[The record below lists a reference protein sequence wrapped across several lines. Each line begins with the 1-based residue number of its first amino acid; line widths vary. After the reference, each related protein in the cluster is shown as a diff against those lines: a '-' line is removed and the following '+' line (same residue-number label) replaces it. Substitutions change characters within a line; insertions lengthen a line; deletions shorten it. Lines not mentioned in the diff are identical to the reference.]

1 MFNVNAAIHSAS
13 NAVVNHTDLAIA
25 KLLKSGN
32 LRTRLKAKTLL
43 GLWLIQSNA
52 QSAENQLKRIKDAT
66 TWHVKCVH
74 MSFAGYAKVNGLNM
88 DRKQVA
94 ITIAISMKNLNKKEI
109 KRYLKMSKNV
119 SLLRMS

>member
-1 MFNVNAAIHSAS
+1 
-13 NAVVNHTDLAIA
+13 
-25 KLLKSGN
+25 
-32 LRTRLKAKTLL
+32 
-43 GLWLIQSNA
+43 
-52 QSAENQLKRIKDAT
+52 
-66 TWHVKCVH
+66 